1 MKFIAELCQ
10 NHNGDFDTVRRMVD
24 AAAKGGASHV
34 KIQHIYVR
42 NLVYRSEF
50 EEGLEQDGVTKTIR
64 RPWRPEYD
72 RLKELELSEEECAR
86 FVEYVESIGLVPMTT
101 CFARGDVER
110 IAQQG
115 FRTVKVASY
124 DCASFPMLRE
134 LAARFDYLYV
144 STGATFDDEVRHAA
158 HVLRQHAKGYSL
170 LHCVTQYPTP
180 LEAMHLNRIGWLQ
193 QFADEVGFSDHSL
206 VSRDGVIAAKAAIA
220 YGAEVVERH
229 FTISD
234 PSQTKDGPVSISVD
248 DIRSLVDFAQL
259 SKVDQL
265 AHLTEVHPGWEQML
279 GKAERWLSDA
289 ELLNRDYYRGRFATP
304 RRDGAHR
311 LAEMLLNWEE
321 TPL

>member
-1 MKFIAELCQ
+1 
-10 NHNGDFDTVRRMVD
+10 
-24 AAAKGGASHV
+24 
-34 KIQHIYVR
+34 
-42 NLVYRSEF
+42 
-50 EEGLEQDGVTKTIR
+50 
-64 RPWRPEYD
+64 
-72 RLKELELSEEECAR
+72 
-86 FVEYVESIGLVPMTT
+86 
-101 CFARGDVER
+101 
-110 IAQQG
+110 
-115 FRTVKVASY
+115 
-124 DCASFPMLRE
+124 MLRE